1 MIEQLQVPETLEPI
15 TSGTRSNVVDIV
27 KGIAII
33 LVVYGHTAQGL
44 VHRGWWNTSG
54 AAFSHS
60 LIYSFHMPAFFFA
73 AGLFVHRSID
83 RRGAGGF
90 FLEKI
95 KGILYPYL
103 LFAVIYAV
111 VQPLLGRFEVAA
123 APFQW
128 KVFLLSVLD
137 GNASWFL
144 FTLFFCF
151 MLALLTNRLPH
162 WIVFFAAVV
171 VGMTP
176 PFGPPLTDQV
186 LREFCFVAA
195 GMWVGSRIY
204 RMQYIGKVKAVI
216 GFTCLVA
223 LQVAMIYRFGVPNRW
238 TYAVLGLTGTAGLF
252 LLAKLLE
259 GRRLGNCLAWL
270 GRASL
275 AIFLLSAFAQGAT
288 RAVLLSIFHTREL
301 WLQLLLPTA
310 FATLLPAI
318 VWYHQKRWRLEWLFY
333 SPL

>member
-1 MIEQLQVPETLEPI
+1 MIEQLQAPAALEPI
-15 TSGTRSNVVDIV
+15 TSGTRSNIVDIV
-27 KGIAII
+27 KGMAII

-44 VHRGWWNTSG
+44 VHRGWWNTPG
-54 AAFSHS
+54 TAFSHS

-90 FLEKI
+90 FLEKT

-103 LFAVIYAV
+103 LFAVIYAA
-111 VQPLLGRFEVAA
+111 VQPLLGRFEVGV

-128 KVFLLSVLD
+128 RVFLLGVLD

-151 MLALLTNRLPH
+151 MLALLTVRLPH
-162 WIVFFAAVV
+162 WVVFLAAVV

-176 PFGPPLTDQV
+176 AFGPPLTDQV

-204 RMQYIGKVKAVI
+204 RMEDIGKVTAVI
-216 GFTCLVA
+216 GFTCLSAV
-223 LQVAMIYRFGVPNRW
+223 QVAMIYRFGVPNRW
-238 TYAVLGLTGTAGLF
+238 TYAVLGLTGTTGLF

-259 GRRLGNCLAWL
+259 GGRMGDGLAWL

-288 RAVLLSIFHTREL
+288 RAALLGIFHTREL

-310 FATLLPAI
+310 FAALLPAI
-318 VWYHQKRWRLEWLFY
+318 VWYRQKRWHLEWLFY

>member
-1 MIEQLQVPETLEPI
+1 MIKQLQAPEAWEPI

-44 VHRGWWNTSG
+44 VHRGWWNTPG

-60 LIYSFHMPAFFFA
+60 FIYSFHMAAFFFA
-73 AGLFVHRSID
+73 AGLFVQTSID
-83 RRGAGGF
+83 RRGAGSF
-90 FLEKI
+90 TLEKL

-103 LFAVIYAV
+103 LFAVIDAA
-111 VQPLLGRFEVAA
+111 VQPLLRRFEVGV

-128 KVFLLSVLD
+128 RVFLLSVLD

-151 MLALLTNRLPH
+151 MLALLTVRLPR
-162 WIVFFAAVV
+162 WVVFWAAIV

-176 PFGPPLTDQV
+176 AFGPPLTDQV

-204 RMQYIGKVKAVI
+204 RTELIRKVTAII
-216 GFTCLVA
+216 GFTCLSAV
-223 LQVAMIYRFGVPNRW
+223 QVAIIYRFGVPNRW
-238 TYAVLGLTGTAGLF
+238 TYAVLGLTGTTGLF

-259 GRRLGNCLAWL
+259 ENRMGDSLAWL

-275 AIFLLSAFAQGAT
+275 AIFLLSAFAQGAM
-288 RAVLLSIFHTREL
+288 RAVLLGIFHTHEI

-310 FATLLPAI
+310 FGTLLPAI
-318 VWYHQKRWRLEWLFY
+318 VWYRQKRWHLEWLFY
-333 SPL
+333 WPL